1 MRFVKLRLAD
11 APVLTKAPAEIATGG
26 AKAQHA
32 GSGQEMIQR
41 FFFDGI
47 DGEAGGCAVAE
58 RIEFAVDVLA
68 DVAEAALALAQA
80 TETRTEGAEDLPIVF
95 CLAPESFFHR
105 QTIPLFRMSG
115 KWLRYGATFAAWC
128 DILRSMGRVSGLK
141 GMRHIALKVR
151 NVARSKSFYQDIL
164 GMEVVWEPDPQNV
177 YLSSGCDNIALHE
190 VSRNFATGATEQQLD
205 HLGFVVATIDQ
216 VKQLEETFRASGVKI
231 VHPFKV
237 HRDGSASFY
246 CADPDGIVI
255 QMLYEPH
262 LSSQEID

>member
-1 MRFVKLRLAD
+1 
-11 APVLTKAPAEIATGG
+11 
-26 AKAQHA
+26 
-32 GSGQEMIQR
+32 
-41 FFFDGI
+41 
-47 DGEAGGCAVAE
+47 
-58 RIEFAVDVLA
+58 
-68 DVAEAALALAQA
+68 
-80 TETRTEGAEDLPIVF
+80 
-95 CLAPESFFHR
+95 
-105 QTIPLFRMSG
+105 
-115 KWLRYGATFAAWC
+115 
-128 DILRSMGRVSGLK
+128 
-141 GMRHIALKVR
+141 MRHIALKVTDM
-151 NVARSKSFYQDIL
+151 VRSKKFYQDML

-205 HLGFVVATIDQ
+205 HLGFVVATIDR

-262 LSSQEID
+262 LSPQEID